1 MMAWCAAV
9 VAWRCHGDF
18 LLMIRRKESAKA
30 AQPPKRACLDRSER
44 KSQLGGDLGLGA
56 VAEVGEPQYL
66 ALLVRQAAERVA
78 DLARPCVTL
87 GQLSAVLA
95 GDSVQLFDRDRRA
108 APSAEVIDRPF
119 VGDAQHHAP
128 RLLEGS

>member
-1 MMAWCAAV
+1 MAWCAV
-9 VAWRCHGDF
+9 SV
-18 LLMIRRKESAKA
+18 LLTMPGGWLLVIRRKELAKA
-30 AQPPKRACLDRSER
+30 AEAPKRACLDRSKR
-44 KSQLGGDLGLGA
+44 NSQLGGDLGLGA
-56 VAEVGEPQYL
+56 GAEVGQPQYL

-78 DLARPCVTL
+78 DLAGPRVAV